1 MKRLYVR
8 PETIKITEEN
18 IGSTLIDIAISNIYL
33 DLYIQAKKRKAKI
46 KQLPHC
52 FILLM

>member
-8 PETIKITEEN
+8 PETIKIAEEN

-33 DLYIQAKKRKAKI
+33 DLYIQAKKTKAKI